1 MLFWIAISSLAMS
14 NLAISVLIDQ
24 SDCRISCRIPV
35 YIIIKNKVF
44 YNCTF
49 IVTGLTST
57 MPMDSVTPGVS
68 SFVTASM
75 PTFITIPTAGPSVPL
90 MS

>member
-1 MLFWIAISSLAMS
+1 MLFWVAISSLAMN
-14 NLAISVLIDQ
+14 NLAISELIDQ

-35 YIIIKNKVF
+35 YIIKNKVF

-68 SFVTASM
+68 SFITASM
-75 PTFITIPTAGPSVPL
+75 PTSITIPTAGPSVPL